1 MNVISMN
8 RLDMHCPLTKFT
20 TTTKIE
26 TIKSTRGHKRMLPQD
41 FIPTPHS
48 VICGRR
54 KECFDAVGNRR
65 LRIVISMFL
74 KKYSEA
80 KSKVAKSVIVST
92 VLDMI
97 YDATPQGAF
106 VKYENGR
113 WYELDEDSAREK
125 TGALFRDC
133 LHTQYRSSAKAKHA
147 KRKASA
153 AAKSMNN
160 DSSNDVLGKT
170 TFQRS
175 FGIFFPSHNGLSCK
189 FPSTA

>member
-1 MNVISMN
+1 MNGKNMLYRVTK
-8 RLDMHCPLTKFT
+8 LTT
-20 TTTKIE
+20 STKIE
-26 TIKSTRGHKRMLPQD
+26 TIKNIRGHKKMLPPD

-48 VICGRR
+48 VVCGRR

-74 KKYSEA
+74 KQYSEA

-97 YDATPQGAF
+97 YDATPEGAF
-106 VKYENGR
+106 VKYEKGR

-153 AAKSMNN
+153 AAKSINN
-160 DSSNDVLGKT
+160 DFSIKSLGDT
-170 TFQRS
+170 TFQHS
-175 FGIFFPSHNGLSCK
+175 YGIFFDTKNKLPRN